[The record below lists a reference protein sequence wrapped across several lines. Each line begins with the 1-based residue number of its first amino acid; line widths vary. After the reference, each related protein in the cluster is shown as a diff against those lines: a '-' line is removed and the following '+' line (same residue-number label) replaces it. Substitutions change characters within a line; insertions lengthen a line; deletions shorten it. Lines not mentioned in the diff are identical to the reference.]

1 MHNLQRLILS
11 AFLYPERFRR
21 SRIGSVLRFTG
32 FRAGIPVAHLLHGG
46 LFLAVRKYNAV
57 AAERI
62 VALPLAKVSAVAQ
75 NPLTV
80 DIFMPQRLIHII
92 PDEAALILRVFFF
105 QTDVAFHAA
114 QRIAHVVHILAEK
127 KGLFRIAFQIGPNG
141 IRIRVHPAFHIGNCV
156 KGTVVEHA
164 LIVNQPAG
172 ILGAEVVR
180 HCQNVL
186 PGVGLVSAGPEQDGN
201 MVFIPL
207 KHGHCP
213 VKHAVLPLRE
223 ASGNVPAWFNF
234 PQLLPG
240 TVAFQVRL
248 IHHVDAALV
257 AQMIPRCLIGVMAG
271 ADSID
276 MIAAEGLHG
285 PLHILHAD
293 GTACAG
299 IPFVT
304 VDPVNHQPLTVEEH
318 DPVLQFK
325 PPETDVVGDLFQNF
339 PGRIGQGQNRV
350 IEIWRFVAPTLDIG
364 EGKFRA
370 YMVLSVKGQHH
381 SLVHQALN
389 GTVECY
395 IFRFT
400 AEEQTD
406 FQLAGGAVL
415 QKRGFQPQVVHIRG
429 GLGVEKHA
437 AEDAA
442 EPEKVLIL
450 QPACTAVLI
459 DLHAQA
465 VPGFPDVGSQVK
477 VRGGEAVLGVANEV
491 AVEPD
496 IERLLHTL
504 KGNAHPLPQ
513 QSRLQIEPAYIAA
526 YMGVLPVDFRGTKFR
541 VAIPGVQGVDVLNFT
556 IALQLHMSGH
566 LNRAESGIVEIF
578 LPEVSRTLPGIFAP
592 RKAPLPI
599 QALAQRR
606 CAQSDFFFVCVA
618 DMVGMSIQTVDPK
631 HSRVREPIQIR
642 IHYPYSFAAAM
653 AVLILSKAKHIAPDH
668 TVFVET
674 VNTNPCRLPFD
685 QRGDGRFPVAKH
697 HFAVV

>member
-1 MHNLQRLILS
+1 
-11 AFLYPERFRR
+11 
-21 SRIGSVLRFTG
+21 
-32 FRAGIPVAHLLHGG
+32 
-46 LFLAVRKYNAV
+46 
-57 AAERI
+57 
-62 VALPLAKVSAVAQ
+62 
-75 NPLTV
+75 
-80 DIFMPQRLIHII
+80 
-92 PDEAALILRVFFF
+92 
-105 QTDVAFHAA
+105 
-114 QRIAHVVHILAEK
+114 
-127 KGLFRIAFQIGPNG
+127 
-141 IRIRVHPAFHIGNCV
+141 
-156 KGTVVEHA
+156 
-164 LIVNQPAG
+164 
-172 ILGAEVVR
+172 
-180 HCQNVL
+180 
-186 PGVGLVSAGPEQDGN
+186 
-201 MVFIPL
+201 
-207 KHGHCP
+207 
-213 VKHAVLPLRE
+213 
-223 ASGNVPAWFNF
+223 
-234 PQLLPG
+234 
-240 TVAFQVRL
+240 
-248 IHHVDAALV
+248 
-257 AQMIPRCLIGVMAG
+257 
-271 ADSID
+271 

-293 GTACAG
+293 GTACVE

-325 PPETDVVGDLFQNF
+325 PPETDAVGDSFQHF
-339 PGRIGQGQNRV
+339 PGRIGQCQNRM
-350 IEIWRFVAPTLDIG
+350 IEIRPFVAPWLDIG
-364 EGKFRA
+364 EDKFWTD
-370 YMVLSVKGQHH
+370 MVFSVKAQRQI
-381 SLVHQALN
+381 LVYQAVN
-389 GTVECY
+389 GTMEGY
-395 IFRFT
+395 AFRFT

-406 FQLAGGAVL
+406 FQLAGGIVL
-415 QKRGFQPQVVHIRG
+415 QKCGLQPQVVHIRG

-450 QPACTAVLI
+450 QPSRAAVLI

-526 YMGVLPVDFRGTKFR
+526 YMGVLPVDFRGPQLG
-541 VAIPGVQGVDVLNFT
+541 VAVPGVQGVDVLNFT
-556 IALQLHMSGH
+556 IALQFHMSGH
-566 LNRAESGIVEIF
+566 LNGAKSGIVEIF
-578 LPEVSRTLPGIFAP
+578 LPEVSRALPGIFTP
-592 RKAPLPI
+592 LKAPLPI

-618 DMVGMSIQTVDPK
+618 DMIGMGIQPVYPENGW
-631 HSRVREPIQIR
+631 VRDPIQIR

-697 HFAVV
+697 HFAVI